1 MSHVVALPV
10 CDGMTMLEYG
20 TVLEALSF
28 EWNDLPS
35 LGYDVRGCGP
45 ADGVRTLGGAVL
57 RPAYGLDEIA
67 GADTVII
74 TAVSDPRIDS
84 NPEWHEPLRAAAA
97 NGARIVSICTGA
109 FALAAAGLLDGR
121 RATTHWRHAGLLQ
134 YRFPRVHVTPSEL
147 YIQDGPVL
155 TGAGSAAG
163 LDLCLHLIRTDHGA
177 GTANEVARRL
187 VVAPHRDGDQS
198 QFVNIDTLRPDMD
211 KRFAD
216 FLQGLAHGIGGVKG
230 LDDMAARAGVSRR
243 TLHRRFRQY
252 TGVAPLEWLMRQ
264 RVYRA
269 MRLLETTNDSVTAI
283 TGRAGFDAE
292 ETLRYH
298 FKRQTGL
305 APTAYRERFR
315 GSEVGRSS
323 ARPVAGS

>member
-74 TAVSDPRIDS
+74 TAVSDPRTDS

-163 LDLCLHLIRTDHGA
+163 LDLCLHLIRSDHGA

-216 FLQGLAHGIGGVKG
+216 FLQGLAHGI
-230 LDDMAARAGVSRR
+230 
-243 TLHRRFRQY
+243 
-252 TGVAPLEWLMRQ
+252 
-264 RVYRA
+264 
-269 MRLLETTNDSVTAI
+269 
-283 TGRAGFDAE
+283 
-292 ETLRYH
+292 
-298 FKRQTGL
+298 
-305 APTAYRERFR
+305 
-315 GSEVGRSS
+315 
-323 ARPVAGS
+323 